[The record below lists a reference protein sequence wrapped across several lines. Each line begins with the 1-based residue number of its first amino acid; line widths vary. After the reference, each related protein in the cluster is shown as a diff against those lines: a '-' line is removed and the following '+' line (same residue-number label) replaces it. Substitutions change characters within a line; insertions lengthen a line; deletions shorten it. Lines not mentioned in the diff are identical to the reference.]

1 MILNQ
6 TCPWCNQSVQPIHV
20 HGHSQCPV
28 CKTNIDPCCSG
39 EQECIEIQKTV
50 NQEYLF
56 HHD

>member
-39 EQECIEIQKTV
+39 EQRCIEIQKTV
-50 NQEYLF
+50 NQE
-56 HHD
+56 